1 MAAASIVFR
10 LRNPSYSAEL
20 LKHARQVFDLADKYR
35 GKYDSSITVAQKYY
49 RSVSRYGDELLWAA
63 AWLYKATNE
72 DYYLDYLGYNGD
84 KLGGTGW
91 AMTEFG
97 WDVKYPGV

>member
-20 LKHARQVFDLADKYR
+20 LKHARQVFDL
-35 GKYDSSITVAQKYY
+35 
-49 RSVSRYGDELLWAA
+49 DELLWAA